1 MKIESCHEVF
11 FSTSIS
17 KNDSICFLNYVDFNI
32 MIQSIDWRLEAS
44 GHLKELNKDA
54 DFDFDFWKDLFVV
67 AESKEE
73 PTCTYQIILVIN
85 SKYFSH

>member
-1 MKIESCHEVF
+1 MTWFV
-11 FSTSIS
+11 
-17 KNDSICFLNYVDFNI
+17 FLNYVDFNI
-32 MIQSIDWRLEAS
+32 MIQSIDWRLKAS

-54 DFDFDFWKDLFVV
+54 DFDFDFDFWKDLFVV

-85 SKYFSH
+85 SKHFSH

>member
-1 MKIESCHEVF
+1 MTRFV
-11 FSTSIS
+11 
-17 KNDSICFLNYVDFNI
+17 FLNYVDFNI

-54 DFDFDFWKDLFVV
+54 DFDSDFDFWKDLFVV

>member
-1 MKIESCHEVF
+1 MTWFV
-11 FSTSIS
+11 
-17 KNDSICFLNYVDFNI
+17 FLNYVDFNI

-67 AESKEE
+67 AES
-73 PTCTYQIILVIN
+73 
-85 SKYFSH
+85 